1 MTLPSTI
8 TSTRLPAIGRNRS
21 TAGISRSPRVSRRPR
36 GSSAAPASTSI
47 PSCRRTRQRSCG
59 SGSRS
64 RTNRTE
70 SCEILRASS
79 GRRTDPRTHF
89 LIQGDILT
97 GRCAPRQIRGHGAL
111 DDRLPASSAMIE
123 PDRPSNRLEEGVGGV
138 LAKRESVPLGR
149 VPCHVD
155 DGVSQAAR
163 GTDDRDRAVAEA
175 DHLSQTT
182 RLELRGHQEEIGTC
196 VDPMR
201 EGLVILQPDHQVA
214 PYSGE
219 LGHRFF
225 VLLLPRAKED
235 ELDSLVQDL
244 RKRLDQDVE
253 PFLRRDPRDVSD
265 QRRFRILGEARLLL
279 KGSLVRSLS
288 LQGGFRVLLGQ
299 ERILR
304 RIPYVVIDAV

>member
-1 MTLPSTI
+1 
-8 TSTRLPAIGRNRS
+8 
-21 TAGISRSPRVSRRPR
+21 
-36 GSSAAPASTSI
+36 
-47 PSCRRTRQRSCG
+47 
-59 SGSRS
+59 
-64 RTNRTE
+64 
-70 SCEILRASS
+70 
-79 GRRTDPRTHF
+79 
-89 LIQGDILT
+89 
-97 GRCAPRQIRGHGAL
+97 
-111 DDRLPASSAMIE
+111 MIE

-138 LAKRESVPLGR
+138 LAKRESVPLGS

-163 GTDDRDRAVAEA
+163 GADDRDRAVAEA

-244 RKRLDQDVE
+244 RERIDQDVE

-265 QRRFRILGEARLLL
+265 QRRLRILGEARLLP

-288 LQGGFRVLLGQ
+288 FQGGFRVLLDHEGGSRCRSRDVADGVVRRDEPPDAHRSRRQ
-299 ERILR
+299 AGVARDPDRQRRRPGDDRRQRHLR
-304 RIPYVVIDAV
+304 W